1 MNRTILKRFGY
12 PFFIGIFISVLFI
25 PAVYGDNSPIG
36 IDVIQPHTI
45 RIGSFFPGGKVTVRA
60 VVPNGD
66 QVAFRIVGPRE
77 DLTLMRKGRVGGLW
91 MNVQQIHF
99 KNLPKVYLLW
109 TSEKLASMEA
119 GGAEKAMKLNYLS
132 ALSGSLATKNK
143 EEESH
148 LLHELIKLKEADHLY
163 RIFEGTV
170 RIKPLEQ
177 GAWAQADAVLELP
190 PKIYPGS
197 YGLELLAFKG
207 GNGRLLHSSTLEVKL
222 VGFPALIS
230 GLAMQKGLL
239 YGILAVLI
247 AMVSGLLIGIVFSS
261 KGEH

>member
-1 MNRTILKRFGY
+1 MNRYRPQGFGTLFFMGVFILV
-12 PFFIGIFISVLFI
+12 FFIPG
-25 PAVYGDNSPIG
+25 VYGEHSPIG

-45 RIGSFFPGGKVTVRA
+45 RIGSFFSGEKVTVRA
-60 VVPNGD
+60 VVPYGD
-66 QVAFRIVGPRE
+66 QVAFRLLGPRE
-77 DLTLMRKGRVGGLW
+77 ELALMRKGRIGGLW

-119 GGAEKAMKLNYLS
+119 GGGTKAMKLNYLS
-132 ALSGSLATKNK
+132 VLSGSLETKNP
-143 EEESH
+143 EEKS
-148 LLHELIKLKEADHLY
+148 LLLQELIKLKEADHLY

-177 GAWAQADAVLELP
+177 GIWDQADAVLELP

-197 YGLELLAFKG
+197 YGLELLVFKE
-207 GNGRLLHSSTLEVKL
+207 GNGRLLHSSTLAVKL

-230 GLAMQKGLL
+230 GLAKGQGLF
-239 YGILAVLI
+239 YGVIAVFI
-247 AMVSGLLIGIVFSS
+247 ALVSGLFIGIVFSS
-261 KGEH
+261 KGGH